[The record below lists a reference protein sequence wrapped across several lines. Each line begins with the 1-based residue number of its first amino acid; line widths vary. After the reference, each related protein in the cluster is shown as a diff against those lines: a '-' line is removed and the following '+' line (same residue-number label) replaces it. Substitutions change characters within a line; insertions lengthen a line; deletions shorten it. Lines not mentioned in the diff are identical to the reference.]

1 VKALA
6 LISAALALLP
16 LPTLAAQVRPVNE
29 GEFQALLLGCW
40 AGQDEICFGNDGTLI
55 TKVFIDAPDG
65 AYGYDEAG
73 TYVLRNDKLM
83 LHGKYSCD
91 ATIQP
96 LTRLMLSN
104 CAEGE
109 LATPSYDGEFRYL
122 LPREMIE

>member
-1 VKALA
+1 M
-6 LISAALALLP
+6 AALALLP
-16 LPTLAAQVRPVNE
+16 SQTLASQMRLASE
-29 GEFQALLLGCW
+29 DEFQALLLGCW
-40 AGQDEICFGNDGTLI
+40 AGQDEICFGDDGTLI

-65 AYGYDEAG
+65 AYGYDEVG
-73 TYVLRNDKLM
+73 TYVLRDDKLV

-104 CAEGE
+104 CIEGE
-109 LATPSYDGEFRYL
+109 LATPGYDGEFRYL